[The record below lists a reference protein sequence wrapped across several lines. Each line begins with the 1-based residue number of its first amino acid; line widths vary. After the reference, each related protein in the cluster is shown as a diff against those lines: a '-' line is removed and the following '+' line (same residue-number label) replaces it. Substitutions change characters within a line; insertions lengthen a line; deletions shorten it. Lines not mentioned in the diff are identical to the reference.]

1 MLLPSPRPPLKPL
14 RGWFRGGW
22 RGLAP
27 ATWVEKRGGWRRER
41 GRRDACSR
49 FPYRRGTVVCAFMKI
64 CQTLPPSLF
73 LALSLSLSTSLPLSL
88 SLSLGCSAAGVADLG
103 VMTYRVSS
111 ARRSQTPFLQPPP
124 PSSFTYLAAK
134 FFLLYFAAHPRVSV
148 CALQTGLGM
157 PRTFFFFKPVF
168 FYVWIFSSILRDIRD
183 VINSSIRI

>member
-1 MLLPSPRPPLKPL
+1 MGGETRGMAARERETRCLLPIPLSPRHS
-14 RGWFRGGW
+14 
-22 RGLAP
+22 
-27 ATWVEKRGGWRRER
+27 
-41 GRRDACSR
+41 C
-49 FPYRRGTVVCAFMKI
+49 VC
-64 CQTLPPSLF
+64 LYEDLSNSP
-73 LALSLSLSTSLPLSL
+73 SLSLSRSLAFPLHLSLLL

-148 CALQTGLGM
+148 CASQTGLG
-157 PRTFFFFKPVF
+157 TFFFFKPVF

>member
-1 MLLPSPRPPLKPL
+1 MAGVGSRYVGGETRGMAARERETRCLLPIPLSPRHS
-14 RGWFRGGW
+14 
-22 RGLAP
+22 
-27 ATWVEKRGGWRRER
+27 
-41 GRRDACSR
+41 C
-49 FPYRRGTVVCAFMKI
+49 VC
-64 CQTLPPSLF
+64 LYEDLSNSP
-73 LALSLSLSTSLPLSL
+73 SLSLSRSLAFPLHLSLLL

-111 ARRSQTPFLQPPP
+111 ARRSQTPFLRPPP

-148 CALQTGLGM
+148 CASQTGLGM